1 MNRKRKGR
9 NFSHIVIGFLFTV
22 VIMTAAD
29 CATATDIAVIVN
41 KNVAQGS
48 LSEDN
53 LKAIYLGRMTAW
65 QNGTK
70 VEFVI
75 MNDRLEIHED
85 FLKKYIGRSSAQFR
99 NFWKKQVFT
108 GKGRMPKQF
117 DSEGK
122 LLEYVSATDG
132 AIGYVS
138 AEAAK
143 GSSVKIL
150 SINE

>member
-1 MNRKRKGR
+1 MKQKNEKD
-9 NFSHIVIGFLFTV
+9 HIYRVAIGFLCSLM
-22 VIMTAAD
+22 IMVAAYGVF
-29 CATATDIAVIVN
+29 AADIAVIVN
-41 KNVAQGS
+41 KNVTQDT

-53 LKAIYLGRMTAW
+53 LKDIYLGRTTAW

-75 MNDRLEIHED
+75 LNDQLGIHED
-85 FLKKYIGRSSAQFR
+85 FLKKYIGRSSAQYR

-122 LLEYVSATDG
+122 LLEYVSTTDG
-132 AIGYVS
+132 AIGYVL
-138 AEAAK
+138 ADTAK
-143 GSSVKIL
+143 ESSVKVL
-150 SINE
+150 SINK